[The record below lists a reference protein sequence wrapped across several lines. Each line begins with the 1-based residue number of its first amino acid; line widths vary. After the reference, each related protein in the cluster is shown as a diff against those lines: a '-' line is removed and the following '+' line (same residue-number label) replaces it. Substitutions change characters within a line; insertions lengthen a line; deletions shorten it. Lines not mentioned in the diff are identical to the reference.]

1 MDRKQRRRAVAILLA
16 FASAASLVVG
26 AFGPRW
32 MIDPD
37 DVVAMSLGLRQVE
50 LCELSKCET
59 MTNFDAIDHVEAEI
73 LRVRD
78 YNTKVS
84 ENKMLPVPREPW
96 HGFPVVGWIAF
107 VASLIAAAGLVIG
120 ASIALVRKRIAWL
133 IMPTTIAVLA
143 LGVAIING
151 MLVVATKPELMRFM
165 TIGWTF
171 YVFGGGAVAG
181 LAAVFPLNRQIRPI
195 DPELGA
201 AAATVSWSVSRD
213 EV

>member
-1 MDRKQRRRAVAILLA
+1 MDRKQRRRVVAIVLA
-16 FASAASLVVG
+16 FASAAALVVA
-26 AFGPRW
+26 AFGNRW

-37 DVVAMSLGLRQVE
+37 QEAAMSLGLREVE
-50 LCELSKCET
+50 LCAPTCET
-59 MTNFDAIDHVEAEI
+59 ITNFEAIDHVEAEI
-73 LRVRD
+73 LRVVD
-78 YNTKVS
+78 YNSKVA
-84 ENKMLPVPREPW
+84 ENKMLPVPRAPW
-96 HGFPVVGWIAF
+96 RGFPVVGWIAF
-107 VASLIAAAGLVIG
+107 VTSLVAAAGLVIG
-120 ASIALVRKRIAWL
+120 GTVGLAGKRIAFP

-143 LGVAIING
+143 LGLAIING

-171 YVFGGGAVAG
+171 YLFGGGAVAG

-213 EV
+213 EM

>member
-1 MDRKQRRRAVAILLA
+1 
-16 FASAASLVVG
+16 
-26 AFGPRW
+26 
-32 MIDPD
+32 
-37 DVVAMSLGLRQVE
+37 
-50 LCELSKCET
+50 
-59 MTNFDAIDHVEAEI
+59 
-73 LRVRD
+73 
-78 YNTKVS
+78 
-84 ENKMLPVPREPW
+84 
-96 HGFPVVGWIAF
+96 
-107 VASLIAAAGLVIG
+107 
-120 ASIALVRKRIAWL
+120 
-133 IMPTTIAVLA
+133 MPTTIAVLA
-143 LGVAIING
+143 LGIAIING